1 MLYYLLF
8 WTVLGFIFH
17 FYIIFGTNL
26 LTQSPVPV
34 YVFFCLFQCFEEME
48 YQTESKRNKIF
59 GNVIFSPNVIQVT
72 WTLRQGIREAV
83 TRVGA
88 RPLPRGPLGAP
99 PMYSFLLYIPTYP
112 QTNRR
117 GAKNLI
123 PPPQLSV
130 STRSH
135 LGACSRAPSE
145 EGRHHGGLLHHHSLS
160 DEV

>member
-1 MLYYLLF
+1 ML
-8 WTVLGFIFH
+8 
-17 FYIIFGTNL
+17 
-26 LTQSPVPV
+26 
-34 YVFFCLFQCFEEME
+34 FFCLFQCFGETE

-59 GNVIFSPNVIQVT
+59 RNVIFSPNVIQET
-72 WTLRQGIREAV
+72 WTLLQGSKEV
-83 TRVGA
+83 LTRVGA

-99 PMYSFLLYIPTYP
+99 PTYSFLLYIHTYP
-112 QTNRR
+112 QTIRT

-135 LGACSRAPSE
+135 LGACSRAPPE